1 MKKFVVVGGGTAGW
15 ITALYTKKKF
25 PDYHVTVIESKEIG
39 ILGAGEGST
48 PDLVKVLYE
57 LEIPIHKFI
66 SETGGTFKNGIK
78 FSGWSEKTPAYPHNF
93 DVLFDRIHPHS
104 INRLT
109 NHNDFYGPSIYDIIT
124 LNNEEQIRSMDLSIN
139 NRNLVPFI
147 NNSKMGGL
155 DFNSFYEFQQFIH
168 VALHF
173 DARKLAA
180 MLSEIGQQ
188 RGISVIDSTVKQIN
202 LDNVNDIKSIELSNN
217 NILEPDF
224 VFDCTGFARLII
236 GKLYNSEW
244 NDFSHRLPADKALAF
259 FLEIDKENIPSYTE
273 AIAMNYGWVWKIP
286 LQDRYGCGYVYDSS
300 FISDEDAK
308 NELETFFGQ
317 EINIV
322 NQFKFKPG
330 VYKEVWKNNCLAVG
344 LSTGFL
350 EPLEATSIAQSIQL
364 LKDFFANR
372 HNIFNKNEEVIK
384 IFNENYVK
392 ITNHIVDF
400 LQLHYLTNKINTEFW
415 LKFKENNKISISLK
429 NKIYLMDNSIL
440 RDQDTGGV
448 FFADNYYRIWA
459 GMDMLNLENIKK
471 IYEANNFEIW
481 SNEWSQKRIIE
492 ADFLNDC
499 ESHLSIL
506 NYLNN
511 YSRQANKNDLSLIT
525 EN

>member
-25 PDYHVTVIESKEIG
+25 PNDDVTVIESKEIG

-48 PDLVKVLYE
+48 PDLVKLMNE
-57 LEIPIHKFI
+57 LEIPVHEFI
-66 SETGGTFKNGIK
+66 SDTGGTFKNGIK
-78 FSGWSEKTPAYPHNF
+78 FSNWSKKTPAYPHNF
-93 DVLFDRIHPHS
+93 DILFSRISPQS
-104 INRLT
+104 INREV
-109 NHNDFYGPSIYDIIT
+109 NFNDFHGPSIYNIIT
-124 LNNEEQIRSMDLSIN
+124 LNNEEQIHSMDLSMN
-139 NRNLVPFI
+139 NLNLVPFV
-147 NNSKMGGL
+147 NTSKLGVS
-155 DFNSFYEFQQFIH
+155 FNSFYEFQQFSH

-173 DARKLAA
+173 DARKLAS
-180 MLSEIGQQ
+180 MLSRIGQQ
-188 RGISVIDSTVKQIN
+188 RGINIIDSTVKQIN
-202 LDNVNDIKSIELSNN
+202 LDNVNDIESIELSNN
-217 NILEPDF
+217 DILKPDF

-244 NDFSHRLPADKALAF
+244 NDFSHRLPVDRALAF
-259 FLEIDKENIPSYTE
+259 FLEIDKENIPPYTE

-308 NELETFFGQ
+308 NELETFFGK

-372 HNIFNKNEEVIK
+372 HNIFNKDEEVVK

-392 ITNHIVDF
+392 ITNYIVDF
-400 LQLHYLTNKINTEFW
+400 LQLHYLTNKTNTEFW
-415 LKFKENNKISISLK
+415 SKFKENNKVSVSLK
-429 NKIYLMDNSIL
+429 NRIYLMNNSIL
-440 RDQDTGGV
+440 RDNDTGGV

-471 IYEANNFEIW
+471 IYEAYNFKIW
-481 SNEWSQKRIIE
+481 SEMWSQQKVVE
-492 ADFLNDC
+492 ADYLKDC

-511 YSRQANKNDLSLIT
+511 YSDQAKKNNTPLII